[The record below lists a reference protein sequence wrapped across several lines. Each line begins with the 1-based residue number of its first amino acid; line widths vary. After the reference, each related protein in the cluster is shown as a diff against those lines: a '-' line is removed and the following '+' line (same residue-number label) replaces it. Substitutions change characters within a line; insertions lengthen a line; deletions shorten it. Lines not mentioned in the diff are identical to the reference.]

1 MGRGSGEGENR
12 QLKGPEGAIVR
23 ALSSCAMERSTPQ
36 EIIHVMPENRKSSTL
51 RFEKIVFALFY
62 LLLLTLIWRVID
74 FFDEAL
80 NGATKMSLGKYG
92 LEGPDALIAQSVII
106 GILLLL
112 VYQIKKWHAF
122 RDPG

>member
-1 MGRGSGEGENR
+1 
-12 QLKGPEGAIVR
+12 
-23 ALSSCAMERSTPQ
+23 
-36 EIIHVMPENRKSSTL
+36 MPDNRKSSTL
-51 RFEKIVFALFY
+51 RFQKLLFALFY
-62 LLLLTLIWRVID
+62 LLLLTLIWRLID

-80 NGATKMSLGKYG
+80 NGATKMSFGKYG

-112 VYQIKKWHAF
+112 VYQLKKWHTS